1 MPQAKFMEKCWKSYE
16 EVATYLLNQMASK
29 FGLKRVEGKQTLT
42 GVSGTN
48 WEIDAKGVK
57 TNSDEAFVI
66 IECRRYTKEK
76 VKQEPVG
83 GLAYRILDTRAKGG
97 IIVTPLGLQ
106 AGAEKIASAEN
117 IISVILTENSTPE
130 NYMLK
135 FLNNVFIGLTEHVH
149 VSDNVQ
155 VTIVKNITDEGRGID
170 KVDVQRK

>member
-1 MPQAKFMEKCWKSYE
+1 MGKGWKSYE

-29 FGLKRVEGKQTLT
+29 FGLKRVEGKQTLV
-42 GVSGTN
+42 GASGTT
-48 WEIDAKGVK
+48 WEIEAKGVK
-57 TNSDEAFVI
+57 ANSNEAFVI

-76 VKQEPVG
+76 VKQEQVG
-83 GLAYRILDTRAKGG
+83 GLAYRILDTGAEGG

-106 AGAEKIASAEN
+106 TGAKKVAAAGN

-149 VSDNVQ
+149 VSESVQ
-155 VTIVKNITDEGRGID
+155 VTIVKNITDEGKGID
-170 KVDVQRK
+170 KVGMQRK